1 MQSISIGIC
10 QLKQGYDFEGNI
22 AKALSMIDE
31 AASRGADIVVLPEMF
46 LSPYEPAAIRSS
58 AAYVQG
64 AVNDLKEASA
74 RLGVYIVAG
83 SMPMDGDG
91 NRHFNSSLV
100 FDRDGQVVFRHD
112 KMHLFD
118 CTPPGGPRVKESDF
132 ILPGENYGTFDTP
145 WGKASVI
152 VCYDIRFTPTIQL
165 LADQDIR
172 LLFVPAAFS
181 LATGPAHWEMLV
193 RMRSLEIQGFV
204 IGVQP
209 AYNPELKY
217 VPYGHSLIA
226 SPWGEVIFDAGQG
239 EAVEIVTL
247 DLAQVKRIRQSF
259 PLLAHRRKDLYTTS
273 WRMNND

>member
-22 AKALSMIDE
+22 AKALSMIDT

-46 LSPYEPAAIRSS
+46 LAPYEPAAIRSS
-58 AAYVQG
+58 AAYVHG
-64 AVNDLKEASA
+64 ALNDLKEISA

-83 SMPMDGDG
+83 SMPMDGDST
-91 NRHFNSSLV
+91 RSYNSALV
-100 FDRDGQVVFRHD
+100 FDRDGQVVFRHN
-112 KMHLFD
+112 KVHLFD

-132 ILPGENYGTFDTP
+132 ILPGGNYGTFHTP
-145 WGKASVI
+145 WAKASVI
-152 VCYDIRFTPTIQL
+152 VCYDIRFTPIAQL
-165 LADQDIR
+165 LADQDIQ